1 MRAFD
6 IYIMRRGS
14 YFRGS
19 TDAVVLETGKIMLE
33 SEAYVNDATLTACND
48 AYRHAMD
55 PCSPVRVCGVCGEKR
70 VWRQESG
77 MLSGPRDYGEMFV
90 EGFGAFAVTSYRTC
104 RIPRVAWR
112 PSEHELYFLGLCR
125 RWMLSVHLI
134 W

>member
-33 SEAYVNDATLTACND
+33 SEAYVNDAALTACND

-90 EGFGAFAVTSYRTC
+90 EGLAPLRLTPTELAAFHALPLEAQRKTSC
-104 RIPRVAWR
+104 I
-112 PSEHELYFLGLCR
+112 S
-125 RWMLSVHLI
+125 
-134 W
+134 